1 MLTKLHISNYAIID
15 ELQVDFEQGLNI
27 ITGETGAGKSILMG
41 ALGLILG
48 DRADSSMVKGSDMK
62 CIVEG
67 YFKAEPNADIQTFF
81 NENDL
86 DEEPLIVV
94 RREVTPNGKTRSFI
108 NDTPVALSQVKALG
122 LLLVDLHQQFDT
134 LEINT
139 GTFQREVLDAFAGN
153 TADQLNL
160 RNQFEQFTIRNK
172 KLEQLIAAEQAAN
185 KERDYLQ
192 FLLQELEELALQ
204 EDEMESLE
212 SEIQLLQNTEQIKE
226 QLNSLLM
233 ELKDGEQ
240 PLVAQMKSITNR
252 SKSLAVYQTD
262 MADLFSR
269 LQAATIE
276 INDIADEV
284 EKIADKVHH
293 DPERISIVNDRLSA
307 GYTLYKKHSVNSTLQ
322 LKVLQRELQQKLE
335 EHQSISDGKAIL
347 EKEVAEWNA
356 ACMNT
361 AIQLLERRKKFAPAF
376 SQQVNQLLS
385 RVGMPNAVL
394 QVNIKATALSSSGID
409 EISFL
414 FDANKSN
421 QFEPLSKVASGG
433 ELSRLMLSMK
443 SLVAQKLQLP
453 TLIFDEIDTGI
464 SGEAARQV
472 GQIMKELALNHQ
484 LVAITHQPQIAARAD
499 AHFFVYKDIR
509 ADKIVTRIK
518 RLEQDEKI
526 LAIAQMLSGEK
537 PTAAAM
543 KNAQEMVGN

>member
-1 MLTKLHISNYAIID
+1 VI
-15 ELQVDFEQGLNI
+15 
-27 ITGETGAGKSILMG
+27 
-41 ALGLILG
+41 
-48 DRADSSMVKGSDMK
+48 
-62 CIVEG
+62 
-67 YFKAEPNADIQTFF
+67 
-81 NENDL
+81 
-86 DEEPLIVV
+86 

-108 NDTPVALSQVKALG
+108 NDTPVALSQVKTLG

-139 GTFQREVLDAFAGN
+139 GNFQREVLDAFAGN
-153 TADQLNL
+153 TADQLKL
-160 RNQFEQFTIRNK
+160 RNQFEQFTIRKK

-185 KERDYLQ
+185 KEKDYLQ

-204 EDEMESLE
+204 DDEMESLE
-212 SEIQLLQNTEQIKE
+212 SEIQVLQNAEQIKE
-226 QLNSLLM
+226 QLYGMLM
-233 ELKDGEQ
+233 ELKEGEQ
-240 PLVAQMKSITNR
+240 PLIAQLKAIVSR
-252 SKSLAVYQTD
+252 SKSLADYQTD
-262 MADLFSR
+262 MADLYSR

-307 GYTLYKKHSVNSTLQ
+307 GYTLYKKHSVNTTLQ

-356 ACMNT
+356 ECMNT
-361 AIQLLERRKKFAPAF
+361 ATQLTECRKKFAPAF
-376 SQQVNQLLS
+376 SQQVNHLLS

-394 QVNIKATALSSSGID
+394 QFNIKPTALSSSGID

-464 SGEAARQV
+464 SGEAAKQV

-509 ADKIVTRIK
+509 ADKIVTRVK

>member
-1 MLTKLHISNYAIID
+1 
-15 ELQVDFEQGLNI
+15 
-27 ITGETGAGKSILMG
+27 
-41 ALGLILG
+41 
-48 DRADSSMVKGSDMK
+48 
-62 CIVEG
+62 
-67 YFKAEPNADIQTFF
+67 
-81 NENDL
+81 
-86 DEEPLIVV
+86 
-94 RREVTPNGKTRSFI
+94 
-108 NDTPVALSQVKALG
+108 
-122 LLLVDLHQQFDT
+122 
-134 LEINT
+134 
-139 GTFQREVLDAFAGN
+139 
-153 TADQLNL
+153 
-160 RNQFEQFTIRNK
+160 
-172 KLEQLIAAEQAAN
+172 
-185 KERDYLQ
+185 
-192 FLLQELEELALQ
+192 
-204 EDEMESLE
+204 
-212 SEIQLLQNTEQIKE
+212 
-226 QLNSLLM
+226 
-233 ELKDGEQ
+233 
-240 PLVAQMKSITNR
+240 MKSITNR

-322 LKVLQRELQQKLE
+322 LKVLQQELRGKLE
-335 EHQSISDGKAIL
+335 EYQSISDGKAIL

-356 ACMNT
+356 ACMKT
-361 AIQLLERRKKFAPAF
+361 ATQLLERRKKFAPAF
-376 SQQVNQLLS
+376 SQQVNHLLS

-394 QVNIKATALSSSGID
+394 QVNIKPTALSSSGID

>member
-1 MLTKLHISNYAIID
+1 
-15 ELQVDFEQGLNI
+15 
-27 ITGETGAGKSILMG
+27 
-41 ALGLILG
+41 
-48 DRADSSMVKGSDMK
+48 
-62 CIVEG
+62 
-67 YFKAEPNADIQTFF
+67 
-81 NENDL
+81 
-86 DEEPLIVV
+86 
-94 RREVTPNGKTRSFI
+94 
-108 NDTPVALSQVKALG
+108 
-122 LLLVDLHQQFDT
+122 LHQQFDT

-139 GTFQREVLDAFAGN
+139 GNFQREVLDAFAGN

-361 AIQLLERRKKFAPAF
+361 ATQLLERRKKFAPAF